1 MTEPMTRRGFLK
13 MTGGITLL
21 GLIPHGQGLFAA
33 PAPGAVLPLFT
44 AIPYLQPGAAGA
56 LAEDADTLVVAWQT
70 EERPAAF
77 RVQYGPTKAYGH
89 TAAVTRSGRT
99 VGRQDAPTAPV
110 SPGGALAVG
119 DIHRRFDY
127 SAALTGLPLD
137 KPCFYRVEGNG
148 RLIAEGFAAGRRR
161 RGADLRIA
169 IFGDNSCGGGSD
181 HTIAYHVYKASPDFV
196 MNVGDNVYDR
206 GLASEYTDRFL
217 AVYNADTADPALG
230 APLLRSVRY
239 YTVLGNHDIH
249 NAKAANF
256 DAARD
261 SLGYYTAM
269 HLPMNGPAKPT
280 YPTLY
285 TGADSTVAEFRAAAG
300 RRYPQMANYS
310 FDAGDVHFLCLDS
323 NLYVDPSGAALQQW
337 MEADLAATDALWK
350 LVVMHHPPFNVG
362 HAHYAEQ
369 QMRVLAPLLEKHGV
383 DAVFSGHTH
392 TYQRT
397 RPLKFVPTD
406 TAKVHNLNHDDRY
419 IPGTFTVDTAFD
431 GITKTHPNGIIY
443 IVTGAGGQ
451 ELHDPDLTD
460 APDKWLHAQDSNVA
474 YGAKFYSRLHS
485 FTVADVRGRTLT
497 LTQWDEH
504 GTQIDAL
511 TLTKD

>member
-1 MTEPMTRRGFLK
+1 MMTEPMTRRGFLK

-33 PAPGAVLPLFT
+33 PAPGAALPLFT

-89 TAAVTRSGRT
+89 TAAITRSGRT

-110 SPGGALAVG
+110 SPGGTLDVG
-119 DIHRRFDY
+119 DIHRRLDY

-181 HTIAYHVYKASPDFV
+181 HAIAYHVYKATPDFV

-249 NAKAANF
+249 NAKAASF

-269 HLPMNGPAKPT
+269 HLPRNGPAPNPT
-280 YPTLY
+280 PLLGDPALVSDFKTAC
-285 TGADSTVAEFRAAAG
+285 GS
-300 RRYPQMANYS
+300 RYPWMANYS
-310 FDAGDVHFLCLDS
+310 FDYADAHFLCLDS
-323 NLYVDPSGAALQQW
+323 NTYVDPTDPALRNW
-337 MEADLAATDALWK
+337 IAADLKGTDALWK
-350 LVVMHHPPFNVG
+350 FVVYHHPAFNVG
-362 HAHYAEQ
+362 PNHYTEQ
-369 QMRVLAPLLEKHGV
+369 HMRALSPLFEAHGV
-383 DAVFSGHTH
+383 DLCLHGHEH

-397 RPLKFVPTD
+397 QPLRFRPTD
-406 TAKVHNLNHDDRY
+406 LSHVGPEHASDRL
-419 IPGTFTVDTAFD
+419 IPGVFTVDRAFD
-431 GITKTHPNGIIY
+431 GRKNTRPKGIIY
-443 IVTGAGGQ
+443 ITTGAGGKD
-451 ELHDPDLTD
+451 LYDPGFDD
-460 APDKWLHAQDSNVA
+460 APEKWLHPEDKNIA
-474 YGAKFYSRLHS
+474 YCARFVSSVHS
-485 FTVADVRGRTLT
+485 FTVIDIHGPSLL
-497 LTQWDEH
+497 LTQVDENGKEVDRIH
-504 GTQIDAL
+504 V
-511 TLTKD
+511 TKA

>member
-1 MTEPMTRRGFLK
+1 

-21 GLIPHGQGLFAA
+21 GLIPHGQCLFAA
-33 PAPGAVLPLFT
+33 PTPGAALPLFT

-56 LAEDADTLVVAWQT
+56 LTEDEDTLVVAWQT
-70 EERPAAF
+70 EERPAKF
-77 RVQYGPTKAYGH
+77 EVQYGPTKAYGR
-89 TAAVTRSGRT
+89 TAAVTRTRRT
-99 VGRQDAPTAPV
+99 VGRQDAPTASLV
-110 SPGGALAVG
+110 LGEAQDIG

-127 SAALTGLPLD
+127 SAELTGLPLD
-137 KPCFYRVEGNG
+137 KPCFYRVEGGG

-181 HTIAYHVYKASPDFV
+181 HAIAYHVYKANPDFV

-217 AVYNADTADPALG
+217 AVYNADTAAPNLG

-249 NAKAANF
+249 NSKAANF
-256 DAARD
+256 DYARD

-269 HLPMNGPAKPT
+269 HLPMNGPEPT
-280 YPTLY
+280 CPTLY
-285 TGADSTVAEFRAAAG
+285 TGADDVLAEFHAAAG
-300 RRYPQMANYS
+300 SRYPGMANYS

-323 NLYVDPSGAALQQW
+323 NLYVDPSDAALQEW

-369 QMRVLAPLLEKHGV
+369 QMRVLAPLMEKHGV

-431 GITKTHPNGIIY
+431 GVTKTRPEGIIY
-443 IVTGAGGQ
+443 VVTGAGGQ

-460 APDKWLHAQDSNVA
+460 APEKWLHPQDNNAA
-474 YGAKFYSRLHS
+474 YGARFFSRLHS
-485 FTVADVRGRTLT
+485 FTVADVRGRTLH

-504 GTQIDAL
+504 GTQIDSL
-511 TLTKD
+511 TMTKD